1 MTKQSEPKVVAPA
14 PATNF
19 KEEEKVAPA
28 ILTLTSNGMRKEPP
42 APSLPKRFY
51 GLRDAANYLGVS
63 EQFLYQRTC
72 RRAQMPLAIPF
83 RRLGGKILFD
93 IRDLEKF

>member
-1 MTKQSEPKVVAPA
+1 MNKTPDPKE
-14 PATNF
+14 T
-19 KEEEKVAPA
+19 
-28 ILTLTSNGMRKEPP
+28 P
-42 APSLPKRFY
+42 APSLQKRFY
-51 GLRDAANYLGVS
+51 SIRDAAHYLGVS

-72 RRAQMPLAIPF
+72 RRTQMKLAIPF